1 MPSTSAR
8 VVARPAPGESFEVP
22 GHGMGHDH
30 RRVLLAD
37 SGRGVRLRIP
47 RPKARVS
54 RRESGYAG
62 LVHDEYKRLF
72 AFPRM
77 VEDLMR
83 GFAAREWAAAID
95 FSTLRKLPA
104 EYVSDELRKRIGD
117 TV

>member
-1 MPSTSAR
+1 
-8 VVARPAPGESFEVP
+8 
-22 GHGMGHDH
+22 MGHDH

-62 LVHDEYKRLF
+62 LVHDEIYKRLF

-77 VEDLMR
+77 VEDLVR